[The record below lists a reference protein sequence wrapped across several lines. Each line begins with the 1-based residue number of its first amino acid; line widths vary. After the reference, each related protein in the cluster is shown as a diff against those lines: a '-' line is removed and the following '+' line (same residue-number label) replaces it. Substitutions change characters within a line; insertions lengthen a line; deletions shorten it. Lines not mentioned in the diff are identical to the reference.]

1 LTEPCLP
8 EFFTDTYPALAGV
21 IMMASMF
28 MLFVIEMYLTAK
40 VGGHSHG
47 GPTGQS
53 APRDTHHHQHNHD
66 HKGPSYKEKTNYRP
80 EYKTPSPE
88 SVALAAKKEQVQL
101 EENFLQVSAVSGEPM
116 PAWFVVFYEQY
127 IRQRIETI
135 NMIKQYYTPIAQRDE
150 EYGYDLKKVS
160 TFDSDVTLLED
171 REEQPADPQLLRKMN
186 MHISLLEGGIL
197 FHSIFVG
204 ITISI
209 TSDGFIV
216 LLTAIVFHQMFE
228 GVGLGSRIASVPY
241 PAKSIR
247 PWVLVAAFGMTCP
260 IGQAIGLATRETY
273 DPESA
278 YGLITV
284 GVFNAMY
291 VHPERHAQSEI
302 QSLKFSH

>member
-1 LTEPCLP
+1 
-8 EFFTDTYPALAGV
+8 
-21 IMMASMF
+21 MF

-47 GPTGQS
+47 GPTGQ
-53 APRDTHHHQHNHD
+53 PENHNH
-66 HKGPSYKEKTNYRP
+66 HGPQIVEGKNRTTVDVEKQTAQFYTAARAVEKEEAR
-80 EYKTPSPE
+80 
-88 SVALAAKKEQVQL
+88 L
-101 EENFLQVSAVSGEPM
+101 EENFLQVTAVSGEPM

-127 IRQRIETI
+127 IRQRIETM
-135 NMIKQYYTPIAQRDE
+135 NMIRSSTLSAPPAPKD

-160 TFDSDVTLLED
+160 SFESDVTLLNED
-171 REEQPADPQLLRKMN
+171 DERPADPQLLRKMN

-209 TSDGFIV
+209 TTEGFIV
-216 LLTAIVFHQMFE
+216 LLVAIVFHQMFE
-228 GVGLGSRIASVPY
+228 GVGLGSRIAAVPY
-241 PAKSIR
+241 PKSSVR
-247 PWVLVAAFGMTCP
+247 PWVLVAAFGLTCP

-284 GVFNAMY
+284 GVFNAM
-291 VHPERHAQSEI
+291 
-302 QSLKFSH
+302 

>member
-1 LTEPCLP
+1 
-8 EFFTDTYPALAGV
+8 
-21 IMMASMF
+21 MMASMF

-47 GPTGQS
+47 GPTGQE
-53 APRDTHHHQHNHD
+53 THHDKHNHAAPV
-66 HKGPSYKEKTNYRP
+66 HKEKPNYP
-80 EYKTPSPE
+80 AEFKAPIPSAE
-88 SVALAAKKEQVQL
+88 EVAFAARKDQVEL

-127 IRQRIETI
+127 IRQRIETM
-135 NMIKQYYTPIAQRDE
+135 NMIRKYYTPNARRDE
-150 EYGYDLKKVS
+150 EFGYDIKKVS
-160 TFDSDVTLLED
+160 TFDSEVTLLDDADE
-171 REEQPADPQLLRKMN
+171 RPVDPQVLRKMN

-228 GVGLGSRIASVPY
+228 GVGLGSRIASIPY
-241 PAKSIR
+241 PRKSIR
-247 PWVLVAAFGMTCP
+247 PWILVAAFGMTCP

-284 GVFNAMY
+284 GVFNAM
-291 VHPERHAQSEI
+291 
-302 QSLKFSH
+302 